1 VAFPPAEHWVRRS
14 SDSEALFPGS
24 AFHNADDTSNEWN
37 QVSIS
42 SSMLNHMSFTEQ
54 LFSAQFPVSESE
66 MIPEHES
73 DFGSAESVESSNPA
87 APSNIPNQNP
97 PSEMS
102 SESKEH
108 APQDSAFPRPRERRV
123 DLAARRKRPRPAA
136 IGTAGLSSSL
146 RGPSSMS
153 PTTRMPHGGGLPLRH
168 VKSTQ
173 NFSSVLSPRYPGI
186 RKVSASLRSPLG
198 IPSSLES
205 DLSGL
210 SSADLTV
217 PGLVPT
223 TMAPPTP
230 LTPEDLRYLLP
241 PTPGDGQYCLSPSH
255 DINGAPWYTTPQS
268 MQFHVQSP
276 PMTPLHP
283 TLTSHLQYHT
293 VGGPLSA
300 PARRTV
306 FECFPVSEAP
316 ETSRKDTWT
325 AVHGIHTSRSSPEQC
340 IQMPQPVHISP
351 VPYGEVFGEQNMQSC
366 DQLSTHTSSPAR
378 SMCNTRTSPA
388 AMTSDLT
395 PSPASQTM
403 STQLRIQP
411 FPENSDPR
419 LGSGQHLQPQM
430 ADMYAYT
437 QQNLGGY

>member
-1 VAFPPAEHWVRRS
+1 MS
-14 SDSEALFPGS
+14 SP
-24 AFHNADDTSNEWN
+24 
-37 QVSIS
+37 
-42 SSMLNHMSFTEQ
+42 MPNHMSFTEQ
-54 LFSAQFPVSESE
+54 LFSAQFHVSESE
-66 MIPEHES
+66 MITEHES
-73 DFGSAESVESSNPA
+73 DFGSTESAELSNSA
-87 APSNIPNQNP
+87 APSNLPRENSP
-97 PSEMS
+97 TEAS

-153 PTTRMPHGGGLPLRH
+153 PTTRIPHGGGLPLRH

-198 IPSSLES
+198 LPSSLES

-217 PGLVPT
+217 PGLVTT

-230 LTPEDLRYLLP
+230 LTPEGLRYLLP
-241 PTPGDGQYCLSPSH
+241 PTPGDSQYCLSPSL
-255 DINGAPWYTTPQS
+255 DLSGAPWYTTPQS

-276 PMTPLHP
+276 PTTPLHP

-316 ETSRKDTWT
+316 EPSGKDTWT
-325 AVHGIHTSRSSPEQC
+325 AVHGINTSRSSLEQC

-351 VPYGEVFGEQNMQSC
+351 VPYGEVFGEQNLQSC
-366 DQLSTHTSSPAR
+366 DRLSTHTSSPAR
-378 SMCNTRTSPA
+378 SMCNTGTSPA
-388 AMTSDLT
+388 AMTSDHT
-395 PSPASQTM
+395 ASPASQA
-403 STQLRIQP
+403 SQLQIQP
-411 FPENSDPR
+411 FRENHEPR
-419 LGSGQHLQPQM
+419 LGSGQHLQPQVP
-430 ADMYAYT
+430 DMYAYT
-437 QQNLGGY
+437 QQNLGAY